1 VWIRGIAGVVLCV
14 VGAVFIDQGVGHLHG
29 SPMTGHH
36 QYAALGVVVV
46 VIGLVLIGMAAR
58 SRGRRRN

>member
-1 VWIRGIAGVVLCV
+1 V

-46 VIGLVLIGMAAR
+46 VIGLVLIGLAAR
-58 SRGRRRN
+58 SRSRRNN